1 MPAPDLGFALSLPPK
16 KAIEWLESKK
26 VTAESYRNL
35 TASEIAKVYT
45 VARMTDLDMLNDIK
59 TSMVESAKSGQSYD
73 DWRKGI
79 LNLLSGKGWL
89 HPNGHNG
96 KDIIDPTTGEVF
108 GAPRRL
114 ETIYRTNMQT
124 AYNAG
129 QYQGYNTNPCPR
141 YKNQS

>member
-1 MPAPDLGFALSLPPK
+1 MPAPDLRFALSLPPK

-45 VARMTDLDMLNDIK
+45 IARMTDLDMLNDIK
-59 TSMVESAKSGQSYD
+59 TSMVESAKSGQSFD

-79 LNLLSGKGWL
+79 LNLLSNKGWL

-96 KDIIDPTTGEVF
+96 KDIIGPSHRRGIRFAAEV
-108 GAPRRL
+108 GDDLPYQHANCLQRRSISR
-114 ETIYRTNMQT
+114 IYGK
-124 AYNAG
+124 Y
-129 QYQGYNTNPCPR
+129 
-141 YKNQS
+141 